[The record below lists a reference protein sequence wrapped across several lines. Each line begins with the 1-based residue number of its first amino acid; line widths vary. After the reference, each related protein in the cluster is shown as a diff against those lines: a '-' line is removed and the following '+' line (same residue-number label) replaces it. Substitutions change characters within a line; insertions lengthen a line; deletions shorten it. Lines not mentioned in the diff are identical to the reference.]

1 MDKIRVSAKTKE
13 EAITKAAIQLST
25 TSDRLGYNV
34 LVQGSNG
41 LFGIGAK
48 PWILEAFVKEESVQT
63 EQSAEEIVEARPTAD
78 EKSETASE
86 ITAVAE
92 EKTEEAEKLAEVVT
106 ESTAKAVPEQ
116 PAAREEKKS
125 FRGRRDENRAP
136 RKRNERFDRENRK
149 HSRGGYEEVP
159 QPEKKHEIKPVSPE
173 EAEAATEKAM
183 SFISSVLTGMGME
196 VSTESSFDHASNEL
210 QINLT
215 GPDMG
220 LLIGKRGQTLDSL
233 QYLTSLVVNREHKE
247 EYIRIKLDTE
257 DYRKR
262 REQTL
267 RNLARNIAYK
277 VKRNRKPVSLE
288 PMNPYER
295 RIIHAALQGDRY
307 VTTKSEGEE
316 PFRHIIIYLKR
327 DRENRSEK

>member
-25 TSDRLGYNV
+25 TSDRLGYDV

-48 PWILEAFVKEESVQT
+48 PWILEAFVKEET
-63 EQSAEEIVEARPTAD
+63 AEKEQ
-78 EKSETASE
+78 
-86 ITAVAE
+86 VAE
-92 EKTEEAEKLAEVVT
+92 ETVEAQPTAAEKPETVQKVT
-106 ESTAKAVPEQ
+106 EAAEEKPVEAVQEPVVKAEDEQ
-116 PAAREEKKS
+116 PVSQEKKS

-136 RKRNERFDRENRK
+136 RKRNERFDREKK
-149 HSRGGYEEVP
+149 HSRGGYAEAP

-183 SFISSVLTGMGME
+183 SFITSVLTGMGME
-196 VSTESSFDHASNEL
+196 VNTESAFDHTSNEL

>member
-25 TSDRLGYNV
+25 TSDRLGYDV

-48 PWILEAFVKEESVQT
+48 PWILEAFVKEET
-63 EQSAEEIVEARPTAD
+63 AEKEQ
-78 EKSETASE
+78 
-86 ITAVAE
+86 VAE
-92 EKTEEAEKLAEVVT
+92 ETVEAQPTAVEKPETVQKVTEAAEEKPVEAVQEPVVKTED
-106 ESTAKAVPEQ
+106 EQ
-116 PAAREEKKS
+116 PVYQEKKS

-136 RKRNERFDRENRK
+136 RKRNERFDREKK
-149 HSRGGYEEVP
+149 HSRGGYAEAP

-183 SFISSVLTGMGME
+183 SFITSVLTGMGME
-196 VSTESSFDHASNEL
+196 VNTESAFDHTSNEL

>member
-25 TSDRLGYNV
+25 TSDRLGYDV

-48 PWILEAFVKEESVQT
+48 PWILEAFVKEET
-63 EQSAEEIVEARPTAD
+63 AEKEQ
-78 EKSETASE
+78 
-86 ITAVAE
+86 VAE
-92 EKTEEAEKLAEVVT
+92 ETVEAQPTAAEKPETVQKVIEAAEEKPVEAVQEPVV
-106 ESTAKAVPEQ
+106 KAEDEQ
-116 PAAREEKKS
+116 PVSQEKKS

-136 RKRNERFDRENRK
+136 RKRNERFDREKK
-149 HSRGGYEEVP
+149 HSRGGYAEAP

-183 SFISSVLTGMGME
+183 SFITSVLTGMGME
-196 VSTESSFDHASNEL
+196 VNTESAFDHTSNEL

>member
-13 EAITKAAIQLST
+13 EAITKAAIQLSAA
-25 TSDRLGYNV
+25 SDRLGYNV

-48 PWILEAFVKEESVQT
+48 PWILEAFVKEETEKPTEAAAEVQ
-63 EQSAEEIVEARPTAD
+63 P
-78 EKSETASE
+78 
-86 ITAVAE
+86 AVE
-92 EKTEEAEKLAEVVT
+92 EKPAVPQAEVKAEAEKPAEAAPAAT
-106 ESTAKAVPEQ
+106 EEPTAKAEPEQ
-116 PAAREEKKS
+116 TVSAPKEEKKS

-136 RKRNERFDRENRK
+136 RKRNERFDRENRR
-149 HSRGGYEEVP
+149 HSRGGYEEAP

-173 EAEAATEKAM
+173 EAEAVTEKAM

-196 VSTESSFDHASNEL
+196 VSTESSFDHESNEL

>member
-48 PWILEAFVKEESVQT
+48 PWILEAFVKEEI
-63 EQSAEEIVEARPTAD
+63 EKPAEAAVETQPVSE
-78 EKSETASE
+78 EKAAAPDAEVKA
-86 ITAVAE
+86 AE
-92 EKTEEAEKLAEVVT
+92 EKPAEAAPAPAEAPAAKT
-106 ESTAKAVPEQ
+106 ESEQ
-116 PAAREEKKS
+116 AAPATREERKS
-125 FRGRRDENRAP
+125 FRGRRDETRAP
-136 RKRNERFDRENRK
+136 RKRNERFDRENRR
-149 HSRGGYEEVP
+149 HSRGGYEEAP
-159 QPEKKHEIKPVSPE
+159 QPEKKHEIKPVSQE

-183 SFISSVLTGMGME
+183 SFISSVLSGMGME
-196 VSTESSFDHASNEL
+196 VNTESSFDHASNEL

>member
-48 PWILEAFVKEESVQT
+48 PWILEAFVKEETEKPAEKAAEVQPIRAEAPAAAEEVTAAAEKPAEPQEGTEEAVQT
-63 EQSAEEIVEARPTAD
+63 A
-78 EKSETASE
+78 
-86 ITAVAE
+86 
-92 EKTEEAEKLAEVVT
+92 EKTEAEQ
-106 ESTAKAVPEQ
+106 TAP
-116 PAAREEKKS
+116 REERKS

-136 RKRNERFDRENRK
+136 RKRNDRFERENRR
-149 HSRGGYEEVP
+149 HSRGNEEAA

-183 SFISSVLTGMGME
+183 SFISSVLSGMGME
-196 VSTESSFDHASNEL
+196 VNTESAFDHASNEL

-327 DRENRSEK
+327 DRSER

>member
-25 TSDRLGYNV
+25 TSDRLGYDV

-48 PWILEAFVKEESVQT
+48 PWILEAFVKEET
-63 EQSAEEIVEARPTAD
+63 AEKEQVAEETVKAQPTAA
-78 EKSETASE
+78 EKPESASE

-116 PAAREEKKS
+116 PVSQEKKS

-136 RKRNERFDRENRK
+136 RKRNERFDREKK
-149 HSRGGYEEVP
+149 HSRGGYAEAP

-183 SFISSVLTGMGME
+183 SFITSVLTGMGME
-196 VSTESSFDHASNEL
+196 VNTESAFDHTSNEL